1 MRIWVSRLLIALVTL
16 WNVQVAVVFI
26 ASPGAYVHAFE
37 LSGAAGDA
45 AVRGMGILFLMWNVP
60 YVFAA
65 VNPVR
70 YRLAL
75 ICAIIMQFIGLIG
88 ETYILSTL
96 PAGHTALSA
105 SILRFIAFDATGL
118 VLLSIA
124 WLLTLRTE
132 VPPQAV

>member
-1 MRIWVSRLLIALVTL
+1 
-16 WNVQVAVVFI
+16 
-26 ASPGAYVHAFE
+26 
-37 LSGAAGDA
+37 
-45 AVRGMGILFLMWNVP
+45 VRGTGILFVMWNVP
-60 YVFAA
+60 YVFAV

-75 ICAIIMQFIGLIG
+75 ICAVIMQFIGLIG
-88 ETYILSTL
+88 ETYILSAL
-96 PAGHTALSA
+96 PAGHETLSA